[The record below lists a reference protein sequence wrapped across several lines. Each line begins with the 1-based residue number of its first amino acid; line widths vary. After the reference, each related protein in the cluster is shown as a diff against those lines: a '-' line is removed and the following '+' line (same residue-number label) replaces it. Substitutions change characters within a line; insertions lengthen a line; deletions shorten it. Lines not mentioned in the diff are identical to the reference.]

1 MLTDKDIAIL
11 NNCLLDDHLLLEV
24 EQYFVS
30 TESATI
36 RDRLNSGESLTNEE
50 LRKLPYSESL
60 SEKKITDK
68 NDMQW
73 LTAYAIANGRD
84 LQSLF
89 ETSDFEYLTL
99 FIDNENVSSQFKEW
113 LIAYDLIDAFQS
125 SESTGITISFPEKA
139 K

>member
-11 NNCLLDDHLLLEV
+11 NNCLLDDHLLLEI
-24 EQYFVS
+24 EKYFVS
-30 TESATI
+30 TESATV

-50 LRKLPYSESL
+50 LWKLPYSESL
-60 SEKKITDK
+60 SVKRITDK
-68 NDMQW
+68 KDIQW

-89 ETSDFEYLTL
+89 ETSEFKYLTL

-113 LIAYDLIDAFQS
+113 LIAYNLIDAFQLND
-125 SESTGITISFPEKA
+125 TTAITISFPEKE
-139 K
+139 